1 MEQQTVSLKQCLAE
15 ITGRQIVMNGDD
27 FIYLDDKTKVSVEII
42 SEAESLFL
50 QKNKD
55 NKTIKINADC
65 ETTIISH
72 FSSNALGSFHYYQS
86 DRDDQINIMG
96 LVTTGVDD
104 LLKCGFKN
112 DDESITWEWKP
123 HTKEQLK
130 NVFDDGSAYK
140 KEQLLRAA
148 NLKNQVSAAVT
159 IEELVKIV
167 LQ

>member
-86 DRDDQINIMG
+86 DRDDQINLMG

-148 NLKNQVSAAVT
+148 NLKNQVSTAET
-159 IEELVKIV
+159 IEEILSIAW
-167 LQ
+167 

>member
-1 MEQQTVSLKQCLAE
+1 MEQQTVSLKQCLGE

-65 ETTIISH
+65 ETKIIS
-72 FSSNALGSFHYYQS
+72 FFPSSALGNIHYYQS
-86 DRDDQINIMG
+86 DRDDQINLMG
-96 LVTTGVDD
+96 LVTAGVDD

-130 NVFDDGSAYK
+130 DVFDDGYTYK